1 MISDDKTV
9 KIALQ
14 KQGSGHW
21 ALDTAFDLGKKFCI
35 LAKKL
40 QNRKNEKLSAK
51 FVFAKQLWEYQF

>member
-1 MISDDKTV
+1 MLYRNT
-9 KIALQ
+9 AL
-14 KQGSGHW
+14 GIGHW

-51 FVFAKQLWEYQF
+51 FVFAKQLW